1 MGEIVFQ
8 QNKEVLT
15 SSLIVAKVFGK
26 QHKDVL
32 RSIAKLNESLG
43 VLNRTAQK
51 CALLHEKSND
61 VFYSQLMEG
70 VDLSNIQYHKSSY
83 IGEQN
88 KEHDMYLM
96 DKDSFILLAMGF
108 SGVKALRFKLAFIGA
123 FNKMQKELAR
133 INQENAKDLK
143 AQLSRANFLLTR
155 GSNQLEQRLSY
166 NSNESVT
173 MSDITCYVGICEAY
187 LYEVF
192 AYLGIVLMVDGVW
205 HVNDRL
211 GVGSMVKETFTD
223 HFGIKRSN
231 THILWNPY
239 HKNDIL
245 ALSYAINGVLRL
257 IKEGRRGYS
266 EEELYDS
273 FDLYIK
279 YDRKIPVNSTQ
290 IKQIYRLLAEQI
302 YK

>member
-1 MGEIVFQ
+1 MQHTAHKISIMGEIVFQ

-15 SSLIVAKVFGK
+15 SSLIVAEVFGK

-32 RSIAKLNESLG
+32 RSIAKLVKSLDD
-43 VLNRTAQK
+43 LETSAQK
-51 CALLHEKSND
+51 CA
-61 VFYSQLMEG
+61 
-70 VDLSNIQYHKSSY
+70 DLETSAQKCANLFMVSSY
-83 IGEQN
+83 EDECGRNQE
-88 KEHDMYLM
+88 MYLM
-96 DKDSFILLAMGF
+96 DKDGFILLAMGF

-155 GSNQLEQRLSY
+155 GSNQLEQRLY
-166 NSNESVT
+166 DSNESVT

-257 IKEGRRGYS
+257 IKKGRRGYS

>member
-15 SSLIVAKVFGK
+15 SSLIVAEVFGK
-26 QHKDVL
+26 PHKNVL
-32 RSIAKLNESLG
+32 RSIANLGKSLDD
-43 VLNRTAQK
+43 LETSAQK
-51 CALLHEKSND
+51 CA
-61 VFYSQLMEG
+61 
-70 VDLSNIQYHKSSY
+70 DLETSAQKCANLFMVSSY
-83 IGEQN
+83 EDEYGRNQE
-88 KEHDMYLM
+88 MYLM
-96 DKDSFILLAMGF
+96 DKDGFILLAMGF

-143 AQLSRANFLLTR
+143 AQLSRANFLLTK

-257 IKEGRRGYS
+257 IKKGRRGYS

>member
-15 SSLIVAKVFGK
+15 SSLIVAEVFGK

-32 RSIAKLNESLG
+32 RSIAKLVKSLDD
-43 VLNRTAQK
+43 LETSAQK
-51 CALLHEKSND
+51 CA
-61 VFYSQLMEG
+61 
-70 VDLSNIQYHKSSY
+70 DLETSAQKCANLFMVSSY
-83 IGEQN
+83 EDECGRNQE
-88 KEHDMYLM
+88 MYLM
-96 DKDSFILLAMGF
+96 DKDGFILLAMGF

-143 AQLSRANFLLTR
+143 AQLSRANVLLTR

-257 IKEGRRGYS
+257 IKKGRRGYS